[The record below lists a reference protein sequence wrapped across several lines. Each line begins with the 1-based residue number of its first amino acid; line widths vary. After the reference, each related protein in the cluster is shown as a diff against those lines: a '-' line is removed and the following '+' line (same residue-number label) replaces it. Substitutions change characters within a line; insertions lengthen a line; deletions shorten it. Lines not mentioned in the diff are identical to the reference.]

1 MIRDLKELSED
12 IDIARAGYFDTYKF
26 GYLGEVNS
34 NSTDYPLILLLPPT
48 SNFSDVHSGYETMI
62 LEFHCYQPLIKAVDE
77 FTGVIIQPQNAT
89 TSLENTFDS
98 LLFQFRRTIQALVRN
113 NENKYALLD
122 GWNVTRVSH
131 EFNDDLVGII
141 ATITINKL
149 TDCLANQSYY

>member
-1 MIRDLKELSED
+1 MIRDLKQLSQD
-12 IDIARAGYFDTYKF
+12 INTARAGFFDTYKF

-48 SNFSDVHSGYETMI
+48 SNFADVHSGYETMI
-62 LEFHCYQPLIKAVDE
+62 LEFHCYQPLIKEVREADG
-77 FTGVIIQPQNAT
+77 TIITPQNAT
-89 TSLENTFDS
+89 TSLENTFDA
-98 LLFQFRRTIQALVRN
+98 LLTQFRGTINVLVRDEEKN
-113 NENKYALLD
+113 YVLQD